1 MLPVRV
7 AAGAGAALT
16 LPVATEPVV
25 WDFLGYTYHPGP
37 VIVGV
42 CAVAITRSIVF
53 LQTTG
58 RRQVVLDV
66 LVSLLCAL
74 VTALWVQG
82 HDLNLLSAGISGI
95 GIAGVGIGLISIAK
109 GAVAG
114 RMRAALDAF
123 ISTKPP
129 QGEP

>member
-1 MLPVRV
+1 MSPLRI
-7 AAGAGAALT
+7 AAGGGAALT

-25 WDFLGYTYHPGP
+25 WDFLGYAYHPGP

-58 RRQVVLDV
+58 RRQVILDV

-82 HDLNLLSAGISGI
+82 HDLGLLAAGISGI

-109 GAVAG
+109 GAMATRV
-114 RMRAALDAF
+114 RAAMDAF

-129 QGEP
+129 QGEQ